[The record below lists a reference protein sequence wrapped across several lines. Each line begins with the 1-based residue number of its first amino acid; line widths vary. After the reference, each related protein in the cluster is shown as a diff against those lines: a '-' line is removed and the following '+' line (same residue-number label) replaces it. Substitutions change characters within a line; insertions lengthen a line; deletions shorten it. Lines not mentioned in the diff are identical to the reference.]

1 MKNQLRLNDR
11 GALFLSLLASLPP
24 PLCGLDIVSHSKG
37 AIKRGSVFALASSL
51 EADGLISS
59 YKEDAKDAIIPRRFY
74 ALTEKGKIA
83 LHAWDQIQMLDRFSS
98 DRNLVAA

>member
-11 GALFLSLLASLPP
+11 SALFLSLLASLPP
-24 PLCGLDIVSHSKG
+24 PLSGLDIVSHAKG

-59 YKEDAKDAIIPRRFY
+59 CKEEAGDAVIPRRFY
-74 ALTEKGKIA
+74 ALTEKGRIA
-83 LHAWDQIQMLDRFSS
+83 LHAWNQIQMLDHT
-98 DRNLVAA
+98 LVAA